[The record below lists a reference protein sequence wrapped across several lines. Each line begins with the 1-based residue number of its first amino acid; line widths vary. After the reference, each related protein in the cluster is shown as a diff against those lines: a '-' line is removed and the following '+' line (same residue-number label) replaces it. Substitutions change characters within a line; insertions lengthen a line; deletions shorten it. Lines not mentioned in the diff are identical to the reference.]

1 MQYVPPQASCNSNAL
16 PNKIPRDPKSEEFNN
31 YSNLNRYW
39 EETGFDPS
47 LLPLPCPQVREN
59 YVKPCNLKCT
69 PQKPCIQLF

>member
-47 LLPLPCPQVREN
+47 
-59 YVKPCNLKCT
+59 
-69 PQKPCIQLF
+69 